1 MSRIFFYEDKL
12 ITQERAE
19 TFYIQKIFILRREN
33 FFRYIIVEIH
43 DYILKDEKNAWRFLK
58 EIYYAMSGIA
68 RQLFS

>member
-12 ITQERAE
+12 ITRAE
-19 TFYIQKIFILRREN
+19 MFYIQKIFILRREN

-58 EIYYAMSGIA
+58 KIYYAMSGIA
-68 RQLFS
+68 TAFFIA